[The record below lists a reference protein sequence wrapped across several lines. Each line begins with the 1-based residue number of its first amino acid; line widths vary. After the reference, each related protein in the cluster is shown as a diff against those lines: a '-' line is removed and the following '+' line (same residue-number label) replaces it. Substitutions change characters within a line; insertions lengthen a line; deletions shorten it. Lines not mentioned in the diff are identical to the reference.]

1 MHETNV
7 KIFNDAL
14 PVINRALLS
23 DARAASLFE
32 GAKEGDDV
40 FVTVFGANPDED
52 DEFALRIRG
61 GALEIVDHSDPHQDE
76 HHRQSWT
83 IRLDDLKRIVDE
95 RQHYTAHPDRLAKLV
110 ICGSA

>member
-14 PVINRALLS
+14 PVINHALTS
-23 DARAASLFE
+23 DATAASLFG
-32 GAKEGDDV
+32 GAKEGDDL
-40 FVTVFGANPDED
+40 FVTVFGATPDED
-52 DEFALRIRG
+52 HEFALSMRG
-61 GALEIVDHSDPHQDE
+61 GSLEILEPCVLHRDKHYHQ
-76 HHRQSWT
+76 RWT